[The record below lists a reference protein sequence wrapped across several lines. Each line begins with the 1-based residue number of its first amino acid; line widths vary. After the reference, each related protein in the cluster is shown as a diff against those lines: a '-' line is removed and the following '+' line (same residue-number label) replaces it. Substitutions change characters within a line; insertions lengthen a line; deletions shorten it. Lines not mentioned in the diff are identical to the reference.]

1 LMSSRRTMLE
11 RRSLSPP
18 TTARGWTW
26 PWWPL
31 VLKRLT
37 LSKVYLHCTLP
48 HEGAQ
53 TVEPTDRRQTPSP
66 REFESK
72 TATDI
77 DGNQVT
83 RFSLESLMCCL
94 RRNRCQWNKNIAEVV
109 VLVTDKQR
117 LPRQR
122 TSCLLKQYKP
132 RHLIPRWYFL
142 LLASTMWESGTF
154 PLTLRLAK
162 ATS

>member
-1 LMSSRRTMLE
+1 
-11 RRSLSPP
+11 
-18 TTARGWTW
+18 
-26 PWWPL
+26 L
-31 VLKRLT
+31 VLKTLT
-37 LSKVYLHCTLP
+37 LSKVYVHCTLP
-48 HEGAQ
+48 HEAAQ

-77 DGNQVT
+77 DGYQVT
-83 RFSLESLMCCL
+83 RFSLKSLMCCL
-94 RRNRCQWNKNIAEVV
+94 RRNRCQWNKNIAEVI

-117 LPRQR
+117 LPRRR

-132 RHLIPRWYFL
+132 RHLIPRRYFL
-142 LLASTMWESGTF
+142 LLASTIWESGTF
-154 PLTLRLAK
+154 RLMLRLVK

>member
-11 RRSLSPP
+11 RHSLSPP
-18 TTARGWTW
+18 MTRGWTW

-37 LSKVYLHCTLP
+37 LSKVYVHCTLP
-48 HEGAQ
+48 HEAAQ
-53 TVEPTDRRQTPSP
+53 TAEPMDRQQTPSP

-77 DGNQVT
+77 DGYQVA

-94 RRNRCQWNKNIAEVV
+94 QRNRCQWNKNIAEVV
-109 VLVTDKQR
+109 MLITDKQWR
-117 LPRQR
+117 PRRR

-132 RHLIPRWYFL
+132 RHLIPRQYFL
-142 LLASTMWESGTF
+142 LLFSTMWESGTF
-154 PLTLRLAK
+154 PSMLQLAK